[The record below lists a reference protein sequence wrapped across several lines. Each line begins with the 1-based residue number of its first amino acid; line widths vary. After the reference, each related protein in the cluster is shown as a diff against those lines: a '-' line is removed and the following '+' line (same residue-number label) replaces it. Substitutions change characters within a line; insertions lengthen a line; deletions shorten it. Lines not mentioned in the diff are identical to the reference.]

1 MSVARTGLIALAL
14 ALVVAA
20 SPGGAAAQP
29 QPPPAKGSPDDILG
43 TVEVDGSG
51 GRASLPPLPKLAIV
65 PLPSTTLADSLV
77 SLVVRRDLEL
87 SGQYQVLDVAK
98 APPGPFTRDLPL
110 DLAAFAATG
119 AEYVVRTYAE
129 VAGKKTRLVAEA
141 FLPPRAGETTSAGDA
156 GAPSAAPAPAYRGTL
171 EADSA
176 QIRPT
181 IHRLVDALLG
191 ALTGRAGGFA
201 SRLTYVG
208 RVGQW
213 RSAYVVDADGF
224 DLHTESP
231 SGATVLSPAFG
242 PNDVLFYGIS
252 SDYSPFHLAAGKK
265 GTTFPFTLPGSL
277 LGLAYSSD
285 RTRVALTLMSEAR
298 SSLWLSEGGQLRQLP
313 TAPNAN
319 HPAFGPLGKLAYA
332 GGTPVQRIYI
342 DGKPVSPASLMASA
356 PAFCDAPEGLLVLF
370 SVRVGA
376 GADLVAM
383 DTAGGSIH
391 RLTQRQG
398 SNDYPACSPDGRL
411 VAFFSST
418 NTGKGAGLYLMPVAR
433 PWLAQ
438 KISSEVGEA
447 LRWERTLAR

>member
-1 MSVARTGLIALAL
+1 MSRARNIAIAIALGLVMTAGSN
-14 ALVVAA
+14 VVAD
-20 SPGGAAAQP
+20 AQT
-29 QPPPAKGSPDDILG
+29 PPPTTKGSEDDILG

-51 GRASLPPLPKLAIV
+51 GRPPLPPLPKLAIV
-65 PLPSTTLADSLV
+65 PLPSTTLADSLL

-87 SGQYQVLDVAK
+87 SGQYQVLDVK
-98 APPGPFTRDLPL
+98 SSPPGPFTRDLPL
-110 DLAAFAATG
+110 DLAAFGATG

-129 VAGKKTRLVAEA
+129 TAGKKTRLVAEA
-141 FLPPRAGETTSAGDA
+141 FLPPKPGVTTGP
-156 GAPSAAPAPAYRGTL
+156 GGAAPKPAYRGTL
-171 EADSA
+171 EADA
-176 QIRPT
+176 ARVRPMV
-181 IHRLVDALLG
+181 HRLVDELLG

-213 RSAYVVDADGF
+213 RSAYVVDSDGF

-231 SGATVLSPAFG
+231 SGATVLSPTFG
-242 PNDVLFYGIS
+242 PNDVLFYAIS
-252 SDYSPFHLAAGKK
+252 TDYSPFHIAAGRN
-265 GTTFPFTLPGSL
+265 GTTFPFTLPGNL

-298 SSLWLSEGGQLRQLP
+298 SSLWLSEAGHLRPLP

-319 HPAFGPLGKLAYA
+319 HPAFGPLGKIAYA
-332 GGTPVQRIYI
+332 GGTPVQRIYV
-342 DGKPVSPASLMASA
+342 DGKPISPAGLMAGA
-356 PAFCDAPEGLLVLF
+356 PAFCDTPQGLLVLF
-370 SVRVGA
+370 SVQVKA

-383 DTAGGSIH
+383 DTTGGSLR

-418 NTGKGAGLYLMPVAR
+418 TTGKGAGLYLMPVAR

-447 LRWERTLAR
+447 LRWERTLAP